1 MCTVNLRQEW
11 FRYSALMHIP
21 RIACDEVS
29 VAWLGVYT
37 VKPDP
42 QYGHHTYEISE
53 YEQQA
58 FLESRKKTEI
68 HCQTQLS
75 TLSGVFTKA

>member
-1 MCTVNLRQEW
+1 MNLRQEW
-11 FRYSALMHIP
+11 FRNSALMLIL
-21 RIACDEVS
+21 RRACDEDS
-29 VAWLGVYT
+29 GAWLGVYA
-37 VKPDP
+37 VKPDL
-42 QYGHHTYEISE
+42 QYGHHTYKISE

-75 TLSGVFTKA
+75 TLSGIFTEA

>member
-1 MCTVNLRQEW
+1 MNLRQEW
-11 FRYSALMHIP
+11 FRYSALMHIL
-21 RIACDEVS
+21 RIAYDEVS
-29 VAWLGVYT
+29 MARVRVYT

-42 QYGHHTYEISE
+42 QNGHHTYEITE

-68 HCQTQLS
+68 HWQTQLS
-75 TLSGVFTKA
+75 TLSGVFPEA